1 MGVGGG
7 VVIDDILIG
16 FDCRGSGGEQEGR
29 GGKRGRAVCVCVRLC
44 RCEIVSACLQAEDGG
59 GGGKCKRG
67 SDNCGTRRDCRG

>member
-29 GGKRGRAVCVCVRLC
+29 GGKRGRAVCVCVC
-44 RCEIVSACLQAEDGG
+44 VCAFVQV
-59 GGGKCKRG
+59 
-67 SDNCGTRRDCRG
+67 